1 MDKSKIQSKAWQQYE
16 AGKEYKRR
24 IGLYENVRKN
34 ERFFR
39 GDQWQFGEG
48 KDLPRPVFN
57 IIQRVINFLV
67 CSVANANISVS
78 FTDENLP
85 FIKSKRDAEI
95 ISHGI
100 DVLTENTAYR
110 WKKSCMDRKMMQLLT
125 DAAITGDG
133 VLYCY
138 WDTEQRTPQ
147 DFDGDI
153 VTELIDNVNVFPAD
167 VNKADIQSQEYIII
181 AGRAPVSK
189 LKAEAR
195 AAGVPERDVDKI
207 LPDDDCSVQ
216 SGDMGRYELSGEDE
230 AKATYI
236 VKLWREGGKVVF
248 ERSTR
253 DCVIRRGRTDC
264 RLYPI
269 AYLNWTPVKN
279 SFHGLSPISSL
290 IPNQKFINRA
300 YAMVMKHMT
309 DTAFS
314 KIIYDKSKIPEWSN
328 EVGEAIAA
336 YGGGNVSDSVSVVG
350 VGKLQNGYMELIDSA
365 VNLTKELMGAT
376 ESALGNLEANN
387 TSAILALQETS
398 RLPLAQVRS
407 AYYQCITDLANIWA
421 DMMCAYYPSERLLPC
436 YGKDGISARGVEFS
450 LIKNDMISA
459 EVEIGEISRFSAAS
473 SQSILDKLFDGGHIG
488 PVEYVKMLPPGTL
501 GNRDGFIEEMS
512 KREKCANGDLQ
523 TQDEERKAI

>member
-1 MDKSKIQSKAWQQYE
+1 MEKTKFQNKAWQQYE
-16 AGKEYKRR
+16 AGKAHKRR
-24 IGLYENVRKN
+24 IGLYETVRQN
-34 ERFFR
+34 ERFYR
-39 GDQWQFGEG
+39 GEQWQSGEG

-57 IIQRVINFLV
+57 IVQRVISFLV
-67 CSVANANISVS
+67 CSIASADISVS

-85 FIKSKRDAEI
+85 FTKDSRDAELI
-95 ISHGI
+95 RKGI

-138 WDTEQRTPQ
+138 WDSEQRTPQ
-147 DFDGDI
+147 RFEGDI

-167 VNKADIQSQEYIII
+167 VNKPDIQSQDYIII
-181 AGRAPVSK
+181 AGRAPVSR

-195 AAGVPERDVDKI
+195 AAGVAEQDVERI
-207 LPDDDCSVQ
+207 LPDGDLTVQ
-216 SGDMGRYELSGEDE
+216 SGDMARYELEGEDE

-236 VKLWREGGKVVF
+236 VKLWRENGKVVF
-248 ERSTR
+248 ERSTK

-264 RLYPI
+264 RLYPL
-269 AYLNWTPVKN
+269 AYLSWTPVKN
-279 SFHGLSPISSL
+279 SFHGVSPISSL
-290 IPNQKFINRA
+290 IPNQRFINRA

-336 YGGGNVSDSVSVVG
+336 YGGGNVADSVSVVG
-350 VGKLQNGYMELIDSA
+350 VGKLQSGYMELIDSA

-407 AYYQCITDLANIWA
+407 AYYKCVTDLANVWA

-436 YGKDGISARGVEFS
+436 YTKEGVVARGVEFS
-450 LIKNDMISA
+450 ALKNDIICA

-473 SQSILDKLFDGGHIG
+473 AQSILDKLFDGGHISIS
-488 PVEYVKMLPPGTL
+488 EYVKRLPSGTFAD
-501 GNRDGFIEEMS
+501 REGFMESLKKSEQDTAENAEKGEE
-512 KREKCANGDLQ
+512 G
-523 TQDEERKAI
+523 